1 VRILLLGDIV
11 GRPGRKAVA
20 AFLAGSGSGCDIVV
34 ANGENAA
41 GGFGLTCSTAD
52 ELFSA
57 GVHVITSGNHI
68 WKQKE
73 IFPRL
78 EEENSRILRP
88 ANAPPGNPGTGVCEF
103 DAAGIR
109 VRVLNLQG
117 RTFMDGFW
125 DCPFRTADRILSGSR
140 PHLTI
145 VDFHCEATSEKQ
157 VMGRFLDG
165 RVTAVAGT
173 HTHVLTADAGVLPGG
188 TAYIT
193 DLGMCGSHAG
203 IIGMAYD
210 QARLR
215 FLTGRPEKLTAAKG
229 DERINGLEITL
240 DEELSVESCRTI
252 DERVRL

>member
-1 VRILLLGDIV
+1 M
-11 GRPGRKAVA
+11 GRSGRKAVT
-20 AFLAGSGSGCDIVV
+20 AFLNREKVYDLVV

-41 GGFGLTCSTAD
+41 GGFGLTGSTAD
-52 ELFSA
+52 ELFDA

-73 IFPRL
+73 VFPRL
-78 EEENSRILRP
+78 DEKDTRILRP
-88 ANAPPGNPGTGVCEF
+88 ANAPPGNPGTGVAKLEV
-103 DAAGIR
+103 DE
-109 VRVLNLQG
+109 VRVMIVNLQG

-125 DCPFRTADRILSGSR
+125 DCPFRMVERILAGNR
-140 PHLTI
+140 APIII

-173 HTHVLTADAGVLPGG
+173 HTHVLTADARLLPGG

-193 DLGMCGSHAG
+193 DLGMCGSHSG

-229 DERINGLEITL
+229 DEHVNGLELLLDDTL
-240 DEELSVESCRTI
+240 SIESVRMI
-252 DERVRL
+252 DERIRL

>member
-1 VRILLLGDIV
+1 LRILLLGDIV
-11 GRPGRKAVA
+11 GRPGRKAVS
-20 AFLAGSGSGCDIVV
+20 AFLSGKPGFDLVV

-52 ELFSA
+52 ELFEA
-57 GVHVITSGNHI
+57 GISVITSGNHI

-73 IFPRL
+73 IFPL
-78 EEENSRILRP
+78 LDTGGTRILRP
-88 ANAPPGNPGTGVCEF
+88 ANAAPGNPGTGICEF
-103 DAAGIR
+103 TADGVRIR
-109 VRVLNLQG
+109 ILNLQG

-125 DCPFRTADRILSGSR
+125 DCPFRTADRILSGGR
-140 PHLTI
+140 ADVTL

-173 HTHVLTADAGVLPGG
+173 HTHVLTADACVLPGG

-215 FLTGRPEKLTAAKG
+215 FLTGRPEKLTSAKG
-229 DERINGLEITL
+229 DERINGLELVL

-252 DERVRL
+252 DERIQL